1 MMIRRII
8 AMLMVIGSLAAFT
21 TITGCNTIAGA
32 GTDVERG
39 GEAIHDTAKDAQ
51 QKM

>member
-1 MMIRRII
+1 MTRKMLSVLMM
-8 AMLMVIGSLAAFT
+8 LGLLGAFG

-51 QKM
+51 KKM

>member
-1 MMIRRII
+1 MTRRMLAVLMMLGLLGAI
-8 AMLMVIGSLAAFT
+8 S
-21 TITGCNTIAGA
+21 TISGCNTIAGA

-39 GEAIHDTAKDAQ
+39 GQAIHDTAKDTQ

>member
-1 MMIRRII
+1 MTSKMLAVLMMLGLLG
-8 AMLMVIGSLAAFT
+8 AVGTLS
-21 TITGCNTIAGA
+21 GCNTIAGA

-39 GEAIHDTAKDAQ
+39 GQAIHDTAKDAQ